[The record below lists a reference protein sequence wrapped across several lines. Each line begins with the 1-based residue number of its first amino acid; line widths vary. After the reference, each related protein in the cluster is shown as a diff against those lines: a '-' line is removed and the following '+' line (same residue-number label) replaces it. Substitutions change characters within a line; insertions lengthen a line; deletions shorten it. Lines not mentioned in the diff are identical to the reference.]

1 MVKPPKKHFHLV
13 FSCIM
18 GAMMLFVMTFIVTA
32 ANIAFPPDFV
42 PRWLKSFGVA
52 YVAGV
57 PLIYFL
63 APIAR
68 KWTGRFAEM
77 P

>member
-1 MVKPPKKHFHLV
+1 MSKLPKKHFHLV
-13 FSCIM
+13 FSFIM

-32 ANIAFPPDFV
+32 ANIGFPPDFV
-42 PRWLKSFGVA
+42 ARWLNSFGVA
-52 YVAGV
+52 YVAVV

-68 KWTGRFAEM
+68 RWTGRFAEI